1 MLNSNHFSKFHHQS
15 IASSL
20 ITPLTIPT
28 IPVKYDAKSSNEK
41 CDRKSN
47 DSNRSSNIYS
57 SQTKQLKHKK
67 PDSPVPVYSSNG
79 VSCRLKNSI
88 MNQPELKCLICN
100 KQFDH
105 SSTQQNDH
113 QHSQLG
119 VKLADAKNQQLPPL
133 VKLIQHLQNAH
144 KITNVCTNC
153 GAFFKNTEELQKHL
167 VEESY
172 HHHSY
177 TNQYQNYNPTIRHKP
192 LKRTSSNS
200 NLNVK
205 KFKPTETD
213 QMKSNRIEVDTS
225 NNRNKEMESNR
236 LLTNFSDNLKLNLLL
251 NNKQRNESNF
261 NSKLN
266 TNSISPSSTSSYSY
280 SSSNSS
286 PPSFLFE
293 QSNVLPQQ
301 KEKFDSHPLLALQ
314 MFVNGSNTLAEAKV
328 SHPPPPPPLLPL
340 NTTIELNKTD
350 SNYVSS
356 SKLPAKKRPYI
367 EDNSN
372 MNEIENSRS
381 SFKQLV
387 TNEKQMDDM
396 SGSFLIS
403 KLSCK
408 NEENCLKRSKPN
420 SDDLDSSLTKENKK
434 CHSPL
439 NLLQKM
445 QIGLDDYLMR

>member
-1 MLNSNHFSKFHHQS
+1 
-15 IASSL
+15 
-20 ITPLTIPT
+20 
-28 IPVKYDAKSSNEK
+28 
-41 CDRKSN
+41 
-47 DSNRSSNIYS
+47 
-57 SQTKQLKHKK
+57 
-67 PDSPVPVYSSNG
+67 
-79 VSCRLKNSI
+79 
-88 MNQPELKCLICN
+88 
-100 KQFDH
+100 
-105 SSTQQNDH
+105 
-113 QHSQLG
+113 
-119 VKLADAKNQQLPPL
+119 
-133 VKLIQHLQNAH
+133 
-144 KITNVCTNC
+144 
-153 GAFFKNTEELQKHL
+153 
-167 VEESY
+167 
-172 HHHSY
+172 
-177 TNQYQNYNPTIRHKP
+177 
-192 LKRTSSNS
+192 
-200 NLNVK
+200 
-205 KFKPTETD
+205 
-213 QMKSNRIEVDTS
+213 
-225 NNRNKEMESNR
+225 
-236 LLTNFSDNLKLNLLL
+236 
-251 NNKQRNESNF
+251 
-261 NSKLN
+261 
-266 TNSISPSSTSSYSY
+266 
-280 SSSNSS
+280 
-286 PPSFLFE
+286 
-293 QSNVLPQQ
+293 
-301 KEKFDSHPLLALQ
+301 